1 MSSWS
6 TFAERNPGAA
16 VGRDGISRELKRV
29 APSQSLASLRS
40 LTDAFF
46 EVLESALLAG
56 KRIEIRG
63 FGTLRAHRRNQR
75 VSYVPSKGKMVKV
88 DARWVVRF
96 DVGKPLKLRLMKELE
111 K

>member
-16 VGRDGISRELKRV
+16 VGRDGISRELQRV
-29 APSQSLASLRS
+29 APGQSLASLRS